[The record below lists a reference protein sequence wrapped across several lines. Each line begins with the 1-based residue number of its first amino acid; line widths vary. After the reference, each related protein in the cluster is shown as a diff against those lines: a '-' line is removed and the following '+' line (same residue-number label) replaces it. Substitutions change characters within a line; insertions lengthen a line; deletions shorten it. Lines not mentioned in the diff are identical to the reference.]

1 MSPSPPPGRARAQG
15 KSFGRGLR
23 SGESAL
29 NYKGA
34 AEPSS
39 PSPLIGP
46 CVIEPEQLCQQPA
59 KFTAEKDAGEGGT
72 RNVEPVP
79 SPSVWRTAL
88 AVHDAAS
95 RTAPPP
101 QPPRPGHVLRAP
113 PARGKPRGYRRRD
126 LSTGHAAPTRPGG
139 KGGNPTDGA
148 QRCPAVFAP
157 RGPKGSTV
165 RFPHNPPRGCSRVPL
180 AAVQL

>member
-101 QPPRPGHVLRAP
+101 QPPGPAMCSAHRPHVGSPAGTDEGTS
-113 PARGKPRGYRRRD
+113 ARG
-126 LSTGHAAPTRPGG
+126 TQRPPGPG
-139 KGGNPTDGA
+139 ERGGNPTDGA
-148 QRCPAVFAP
+148 QRCPAVSAP
-157 RGPKGSTV
+157 RGPKGSAA
-165 RFPHNPPRGCSRVPL
+165 RLLHNPPRGCSRVPL